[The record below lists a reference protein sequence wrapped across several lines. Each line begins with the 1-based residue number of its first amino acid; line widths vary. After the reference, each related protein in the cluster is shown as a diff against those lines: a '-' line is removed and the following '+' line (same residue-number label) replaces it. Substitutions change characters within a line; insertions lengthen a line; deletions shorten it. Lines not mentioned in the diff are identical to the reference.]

1 MCLFGQVQ
9 RQEEPEKHTQ
19 KKNWLPLLRITSKYE
34 LMVNPSF
41 FHVGLFSCHLGLFF
55 FLVIFVFQ
63 LQLNF
68 AVAPWWYENNLPS
81 LQKPQHKLKKCVVIK
96 SDLFAN
102 LLFLLP
108 KKATHYWLF
117 PSSLSQYGK
126 ATQRKMRWFQ
136 FCGVKHFISA
146 SRDTEHKVHA
156 VVECFRPLLLIIAAL
171 KDSRH
176 ILPISVFTLSL
187 TAQEEPRRSP
197 IFYGGSRLL
206 SFWSCS
212 RSRARLGQA
221 SRMCTGIRFN

>member
-1 MCLFGQVQ
+1 MSVCFLVIRAF
-9 RQEEPEKHTQ
+9 
-19 KKNWLPLLRITSKYE
+19 
-34 LMVNPSF
+34 
-41 FHVGLFSCHLGLFF
+41 FF

-81 LQKPQHKLKKCVVIK
+81 LQKPQHKLKKCMVIK

-108 KKATHYWLF
+108 KKATHYWLI
-117 PSSLSQYGK
+117 PSSLYQYGK
-126 ATQRKMRWFQ
+126 VAQRKMRSFQ
-136 FCGVKHFISA
+136 FCRVKHFISA
-146 SRDTEHKVHA
+146 SRDAEREVHA
-156 VVECFRPLLLIIAAL
+156 AVECFGPLGCIKALLLIIAAL

-176 ILPISVFTLSL
+176 ILSIGVFTLSL
-187 TAQEEPRRSP
+187 TAQEKPCRSP

-212 RSRARLGQA
+212 RSRAKLGQA
-221 SRMCTGIRFN
+221 SRMCTGIRFNSMIHSPQIPRTLLGGLSL